1 MEDEDCMIRTME
13 LAYTNTDSMERQGGH
28 THLFQLCDCSWVG
41 GCYCFPHKTKILWWL
56 QSPCCVSKYISV
68 EVTF

>member
-1 MEDEDCMIRTME
+1 MEDEDCMIWTME

-41 GCYCFPHKTKILWWL
+41 GPTVFHIKL
-56 QSPCCVSKYISV
+56 KYSGGSNRPAVCLNISQ
-68 EVTF
+68 